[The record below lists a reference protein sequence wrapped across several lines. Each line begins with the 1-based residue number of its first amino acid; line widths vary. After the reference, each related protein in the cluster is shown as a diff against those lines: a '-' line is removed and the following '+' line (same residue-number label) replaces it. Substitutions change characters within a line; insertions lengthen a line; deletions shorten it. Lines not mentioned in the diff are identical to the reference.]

1 MADSS
6 FNLHSLLPQRGPL
19 EGFQKAASDPAAFSA
34 AFIWGIIFFGA
45 AVFLWVASRNR
56 WQVREVAR
64 QMNAGLFERSV
75 FNPPKLSTALRE
87 LHPQAAEFF
96 KDVYTLEFL
105 GLPEDHSEA
114 DLHGA
119 LLRNLGHFL
128 TELGRDFCFIG
139 SQHPLQVGGQDF
151 ALDLLFFHRGL
162 NCLLAIELK
171 AVSLSRFGGH
181 GLGTGMGS

>member
-19 EGFQKAASDPAAFSA
+19 EDFRKAASDPATFIA

-45 AVFLWVASRNR
+45 AVFLWMANRNR
-56 WQVREVAR
+56 WPVREVAR

-75 FNPPKLSTALRE
+75 LNPPKLSTALRE

-105 GLPEDHSEA
+105 ELAEDHSEA
-114 DLHGA
+114 EPANDARLFCGE
-119 LLRNLGHFL
+119 
-128 TELGRDFCFIG
+128 TEL
-139 SQHPLQVGGQDF
+139 
-151 ALDLLFFHRGL
+151 
-162 NCLLAIELK
+162 
-171 AVSLSRFGGH
+171 SLVA
-181 GLGTGMGS
+181 

>member
-6 FNLHSLLPQRGPL
+6 FHRHSLLPQRGPQ
-19 EGFQKAASDPAAFSA
+19 EGFQKAAADPAAFSA

-45 AVFLWVASRNR
+45 AVFLWVASCNR

-105 GLPEDHSEA
+105 GLLEDHTKA
-114 DLHGA
+114 GLHGA
-119 LLRNLGHFL
+119 LL
-128 TELGRDFCFIG
+128 
-139 SQHPLQVGGQDF
+139 PK
-151 ALDLLFFHRGL
+151 LLSGEMSTAKTL
-162 NCLLAIELK
+162 
-171 AVSLSRFGGH
+171 
-181 GLGTGMGS
+181 

>member
-1 MADSS
+1 MADSL
-6 FNLHSLLPQRGPL
+6 FHLHSLLPQRGPL

-96 KDVYTLEFL
+96 KNVYTLEFL
-105 GLPEDHSEA
+105 GLPAEHAEA
-114 DLHGA
+114 DLHSG
-119 LLRNLGHFL
+119 LLRHLGRFL

-139 SQHPLQVGGQDF
+139 SQHPSRSADRISRSIPGKKETPAPVCRKRQRKDF
-151 ALDLLFFHRGL
+151 RGL
-162 NCLLAIELK
+162 RAK
-171 AVSLSRFGGH
+171 TPSTAFSVQA
-181 GLGTGMGS
+181 